1 MNSPMF
7 IWYGLVGLV
16 LLACFIQ
23 FVHYLLSS
31 RLAHKHHCNLIGS
44 YREGVILFIPG
55 DKLNEDGDDD
65 DD

>member
-23 FVHYLLSS
+23 LVQYLISS
-31 RLAHKHHCNLIGS
+31 RPAHKHHGNLIGS
-44 YREGVILFIPG
+44 YRERDILFIPG
-55 DKLNEDGDDD
+55 DKLHEDGDDD